1 MRKFSSLNSFPAGKS
16 EPSDWTPIDTPP
28 AARSM
33 TLRPGFA
40 ADGAMQHWLAC
51 AVVGRDVTA
60 LAHELGNDPVEY
72 RALEVQRFAAL
83 VVGALFA

>member
-28 AARSM
+28 ARSI

-40 ADGAMQHWLAC
+40 ADGAVQQWLAF

-60 LAHELGNDPVEY
+60 LAHELGDDPVEY
-72 RALEVQRFAAL
+72 RALEVQRFSAL
-83 VVGALFA
+83 VVGAFFA

>member
-1 MRKFSSLNSFPAGKS
+1 MNSFPAGKS

-72 RALEVQRFAAL
+72 RALEVQRFSAL